1 MHGRVSRQLV
11 TCLTGLRGQVRSL
24 FSFSDSTRAPATV
37 PLTKEL
43 FGLKRGPYA
52 EVTSDDISQLAA
64 LVGGRVETDRDD
76 LLLHNTD
83 WLRSLRGGNRQRNR
97 NLTANEN
104 GTGANLGL
112 LTNLLTVAL
121 RRVLNMRNVYADPG
135 MGALRTLAKR
145 TAYP

>member
-1 MHGRVSRQLV
+1 MMHGRVSRQLV

-43 FGLKRGPYA
+43 FGLQRGPYA

-83 WLRSLRGGNRQRNR
+83 WLRSLRGASRQRNR
-97 NLTANEN
+97 NLTANGN
-104 GTGANLGL
+104 GTGARLGL
-112 LTNLLTVAL
+112 LANS
-121 RRVLNMRNVYADPG
+121 NVENG
-135 MGALRTLAKR
+135 T
-145 TAYP
+145 